1 MGRPPTNG
9 RGTLRPPNHDAT
21 MDGKSALQLAE
32 RLAQKN
38 GPEPTPPIR
47 GQETLEV
54 APIFR
59 WFALEPPPAKP
70 A

>member
-1 MGRPPTNG
+1 
-9 RGTLRPPNHDAT
+9 
-21 MDGKSALQLAE
+21 MDGNSARVLAE
-32 RLAQKN
+32 RLAEKQ

-47 GQETLEV
+47 GQAETTEI

-59 WFALEPPPAKP
+59 WFALQPPPARP

>member
-1 MGRPPTNG
+1 
-9 RGTLRPPNHDAT
+9 
-21 MDGKSALQLAE
+21 MDGNSARRLAE

-47 GQETLEV
+47 GQETSEV

-59 WFALEPPPAKP
+59 WFALEPPPP
-70 A
+70 AEPA

>member
-1 MGRPPTNG
+1 
-9 RGTLRPPNHDAT
+9 
-21 MDGKSALQLAE
+21 MDGHSARWLAE
-32 RLAQKN
+32 RIAQKN

-47 GQETLEV
+47 GQETLEEEV

>member
-1 MGRPPTNG
+1 
-9 RGTLRPPNHDAT
+9 
-21 MDGKSALQLAE
+21 MDGNSARLLAKRLAE
-32 RLAQKN
+32 TN

-47 GQETLEV
+47 GQAETAEV

-59 WFALEPPPAKP
+59 WFALTPPSAKP